1 MWVTIR
7 ISIPKFLKFFF
18 FFLITKSIKKS
29 TKTNLKHNFG
39 YCRSGAV
46 WCTLKCGRT
55 VPGTIVFE
63 VVLKLN
69 EYGWVGLVILACNG
83 ISVGEIEILNDFQVI
98 GMMQVFVGMQTGYI
112 LWTWLVEGR
121 PRATISALF
130 MFTFRGILGYS
141 TQLPL
146 PQVLGSLIFSD
157 DESSFSILVYRK
169 PLLIPWIRIQRH
181 CFFSSLS
188 NSLWV
193 GGVCP
198 NFATFGFSRR
208 LISKRLDGSGWNNL
222 SPLTPSLSLFPF
234 FFYSNP
240 SRSKPH

>member
-1 MWVTIR
+1 M
-7 ISIPKFLKFFF
+7 
-18 FFLITKSIKKS
+18 
-29 TKTNLKHNFG
+29 
-39 YCRSGAV
+39 
-46 WCTLKCGRT
+46 KCGRT

-169 PLLIPWIRIQRH
+169 PLLIP
-181 CFFSSLS
+181 
-188 NSLWV
+188 
-193 GGVCP
+193 
-198 NFATFGFSRR
+198 
-208 LISKRLDGSGWNNL
+208 
-222 SPLTPSLSLFPF
+222 
-234 FFYSNP
+234 
-240 SRSKPH
+240 